1 MVNKSLQKANE
12 IYESLLALTTAEKMP
27 EEKDRL
33 VEALDMLVQT
43 VLFAAA
49 IEDELYLAE
58 ESQFLTMIVRKGDVM
73 AAYNRHLGGGLKKL
87 VTWENVIFLP
97 RQGKRQLLEALEA
110 ETLAKIGGVFG
121 SDESAD
127 KEKLRMLLKIL
138 EIFVSM
144 DMEQRGDMVAQ
155 CGLAAGQQKLM
166 QLYKKV
172 C

>member
-1 MVNKSLQKANE
+1 MVNDSLQKARE
-12 IYESLLALTTAEKMP
+12 VYEKLLVMAAGGEKT
-27 EEKDRL
+27 EENDRL
-33 VEALDMLVQT
+33 VEGLDMLVQT